1 MHPSACSLEVLP
13 RSALWM
19 TLDDKWRPF
28 AFPIRIQ
35 FVTSRLSNVPG
46 QCHKLCRDL
55 GLGIRWSEPLQLYP
69 VANYQECPDRRRNA
83 LKMCATCTRN
93 SCESAAATAASNLLF
108 IWPTG
113 IIKASSIGRQPL
125 VYKCKSALNFNTNSP
140 NSEANKQI
148 GLGEMAAQ
156 REAAAAESQEDYD
169 YAITIRKSLPA
180 VKFHKDQVATSCNKS
195 KLI

>member
-1 MHPSACSLEVLP
+1 MWICCCSSP
-13 RSALWM
+13 
-19 TLDDKWRPF
+19 
-28 AFPIRIQ
+28 
-35 FVTSRLSNVPG
+35 
-46 QCHKLCRDL
+46 
-55 GLGIRWSEPLQLYP
+55 
-69 VANYQECPDRRRNA
+69 
-83 LKMCATCTRN
+83 
-93 SCESAAATAASNLLF
+93 LF
-108 IWPTG
+108 IGPTG

-195 KLI
+195 KLIWNSDCRLPGCRKDFRPASWARHQSPRKRKSKRMYRQNEVHWTGQVVKLAN